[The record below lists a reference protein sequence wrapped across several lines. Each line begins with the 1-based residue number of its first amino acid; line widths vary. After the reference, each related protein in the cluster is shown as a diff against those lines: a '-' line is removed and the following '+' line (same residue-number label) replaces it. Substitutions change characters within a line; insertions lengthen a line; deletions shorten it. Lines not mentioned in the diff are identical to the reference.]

1 MPAPARRGPLAYACP
16 ACGEDL
22 DVHRSAGGTAFM
34 CDSCGLDELVSP
46 AGGDDEA
53 YLEACVRHDEGRARG
68 RGGER
73 GGGPGGPGGPRTMEE
88 IDEMVGGASPPAEVD
103 AALRSRRAYL
113 AQYRLLERREPERG
127 EGVGGLG
134 IDARIV
140 QALRK
145 RGITE
150 FYAYQSEAIRLVLA
164 GRSVAIEAPTAF
176 GKTEAFLVPIAHLA
190 SKMPRARVCA
200 IFAYPTKA
208 LSRDQLPKIA
218 SVAVAA
224 GMRAAVLDGDTPA
237 AEREAMAERPPEMLI
252 TNFDLL
258 HHQMLRRGRLAG
270 LLGTVRFLVVD
281 EAHEYTGVFGSNVH
295 HIVARLRRL
304 AGPIQCVAA
313 SATLAD
319 SGRFCSELLGQEMAA
334 VAAEGRRADVD
345 YAIMGPVGIPR
356 RRLAVSLA
364 KRMVGAGRKTMIFS
378 NSHRNAELACAEAR
392 GSIEIDTHRGGLE
405 PSRVRDVEARFRS
418 GVLGAISCTSTME
431 LGVDI
436 GGVDCVISEAIP
448 HRRFM
453 QRMGR
458 AGRTGRRGCAFL
470 VLGGDPISQY
480 YMAHPGDYEHDEEA
494 AHIDASNAYVE
505 EHQTAAMAADRPLTA
520 AEEAERAGAVARC
533 VADGLL
539 EGPPGGRRLTPAGRR
554 TLERAYSIRGIG
566 GAVEIYLSGRRA
578 GRREMPVALT
588 ELHEGAIY
596 MLGGRAHRVAR
607 LRYPRSPRAEIEPLA
622 EGTRRQTRAVC
633 EDWPSVTATL
643 GSRDC
648 HAVRVEFCALRI
660 KKLVRG
666 YVTLESADDAFGEP
680 ATLERPL
687 GYTFETKGVRFRAP
701 APAGAV
707 GADAEAAAGAYHA
720 AEHAI
725 IEGSRMIIGASPADL
740 GGMSMGSSGMIY
752 VYDGAA
758 GGSGASRALYERM
771 ERAVARARDIVAGCA
786 CEAVPGCPR
795 CTMSYRCGNNN
806 QCLHKAGALESL
818 RRIAGGESTSP
829 VEAGAGDVPIV

>member
-1 MPAPARRGPLAYACP
+1 MPVCRRARALAYACP
-16 ACGEDL
+16 ACDTEL

-53 YLEACVRHDEGRARG
+53 YLEVCVRHDEGRAGARG
-68 RGGER
+68 AGGA
-73 GGGPGGPGGPRTMEE
+73 GGARTMEE
-88 IDEMVGGASPPAEVD
+88 IDAMIGDADPPEEVD
-103 AALRSRRAYL
+103 AALRSRRAHL
-113 AQYRLLERREPERG
+113 AQYRLLERREPGPG
-127 EGVGGLG
+127 EGPGELG
-134 IDARIV
+134 IDERIV
-140 QALRK
+140 RALRE
-145 RGITE
+145 RGITRL
-150 FYAYQSEAIRLVLA
+150 YAHQAEAARLLLA
-164 GRSVAIEAPTAF
+164 GKSVAIEAPTAF

-190 SKMPRARVCA
+190 ASMPRARTCA

-208 LSRDQLPKIA
+208 LARDQLPKIS
-218 SVAVAA
+218 SVAVSA
-224 GMRAAVLDGDTPA
+224 GMRAAVLDGDTPPP
-237 AEREAMAERPPEMLI
+237 EREAIIARPPEMLI

-258 HHQMLRRGRLAG
+258 HHQMLRAGRIAG
-270 LLGTVRFLVVD
+270 LLHTVRFLVVD
-281 EAHEYTGVFGSNVH
+281 EAHEYTGIFGSNVH
-295 HIVARLRRL
+295 HIVARLKRL
-304 AGPIQCVAA
+304 AGPLQCVAA
-313 SATLAD
+313 SATLSD
-319 SGRFCSELLGQEMAA
+319 SGRFCSELLGQEMS
-334 VAAEGRRADVD
+334 VVTAEGRRSPVD

-356 RRLAVSLA
+356 RRLVVSLA
-364 KRMVGAGRKTMIFS
+364 KRMVRAGRRTMIFS

-392 GSIEIDTHRGGLE
+392 GSIAIEAHRGGLE
-405 PSRVRDVEARFRS
+405 PSRLRNVEARFRT
-418 GVLGAISCTSTME
+418 GAIGAISCTSTME

-480 YMAHPGDYEHDEEA
+480 YMANPGDYEQDEEA

-505 EHQTAAMAADRPLTA
+505 EHQVAAMAADRPLTA
-520 AEEAERAGAVARC
+520 AEEAERAGAVSRC
-533 VADGLL
+533 VASGLL
-539 EGPPGGRRLTPAGRR
+539 AGPGGRPALTAAGRR
-554 TLERAYSIRGIG
+554 TLEREYSIRGIG
-566 GAVEIYLSGRRA
+566 GAVEIYLGGRRA
-578 GRREMPVALT
+578 GRREMPIALT

-622 EGTRRQTRAVC
+622 EGTRRQTRAIC
-633 EDWPSVTATL
+633 EDWPEVTGTL

-648 HAVRVEFCALRI
+648 HGMRVEFCALRI

-666 YVTLESADDAFGEP
+666 YVTLEGPDDAFGEP
-680 ATLERPL
+680 AELKRPL
-687 GYTFETKGVRFRAP
+687 SYTFGTKGIRFRAP
-701 APAGAV
+701 APARTV
-707 GADAEAAAGAYHA
+707 GADDGAAAGAYHA
-720 AEHAI
+720 AEHVI

-758 GGSGASRALYERM
+758 GGSGASMALYERM
-771 ERAVARARDIVAGCA
+771 ERVVARARDIVAGCP
-786 CEAVPGCPR
+786 CEAEAGCPR

-818 RRIAGGESTSP
+818 RRIAEGDVTLP
-829 VEAGAGDVPIV
+829 VDAGAGDVPIV